1 MSKKVKPHLKQSILK
16 QTLAKK
22 KSQEELDKEGFFMVS
37 FRHLDREQGNN
48 LYEWER
54 NNILA
59 HSIDV
64 LAGYCN
70 DKLLTQADGKKFTIY
85 GDFPPNEKTEY
96 SFPSTVPEDA
106 NWARIHITGLQC
118 VIGHIV
124 NNVFYVVFLD
134 GDHTFWKSELKN
146 T

>member
-1 MSKKVKPHLKQSILK
+1 MAKFKPHLRKSIIK
-16 QTLAKK
+16 ETLSKK
-22 KSQEELDKEGFFMVS
+22 KSQQDLNEEGYFTVS
-37 FRHLDREQGNN
+37 FRHLDRKQGNN
-48 LYEWER
+48 MYEWEQ

-70 DKLLTQADGKKFTIY
+70 DTVLSQTDGKKFTIY

-96 SFPSTVPEDA
+96 TFPSQVPEDA
-106 NWARIHITGLQC
+106 NWARIHVTGLQC
-118 VIGHIV
+118 LIGHIV
-124 NNVFYVVFLD
+124 QNVFYVVFLD
-134 GDHTFWKSELKN
+134 GEHKFWISELKN